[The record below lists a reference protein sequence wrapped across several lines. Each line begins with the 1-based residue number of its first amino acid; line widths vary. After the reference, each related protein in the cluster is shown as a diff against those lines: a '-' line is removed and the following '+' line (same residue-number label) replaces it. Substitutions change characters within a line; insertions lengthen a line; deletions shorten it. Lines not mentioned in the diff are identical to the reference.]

1 MNEIDLAE
9 KDSLLMRDF
18 KDDVEPSNYID
29 GGVDSVLSLDF
40 TKQLMNHRYIFADSM
55 IQHLDVQNSFIDS
68 E

>member
-55 IQHLDVQNSFIDS
+55 SQHLDAQNSFIDS